1 MRIIRLILFC
11 CGLIFSLNAVKAQ
24 ELEARVTINHRKIS
38 QTSTAVF
45 DNLQTAL
52 TEFIN
57 NRQWTGLVLR
67 KNERI
72 RCSFNIV
79 VNKYNESMGKF
90 DCTMLVQVTR
100 PVFNSTYTTTV
111 FALQDNEFH
120 FQYQAYD
127 KLEFRPDA
135 ADNQLTALIAYYAYL
150 IIGMDADG
158 MESQAGTEAF
168 KMAQTVVNN
177 SQSFPDKGWKAF
189 ENAKNRYA
197 IINDLLDNGMEP
209 FRNLQYTY
217 YRKGLDQMA
226 EDSDIGRNAIKKALE
241 LLKTAHENKPMSA
254 LPQIFTEYKADE
266 LVQIFK
272 GKGNGK
278 EREEVIEILSS
289 INASKNP
296 SWNQIR

>member
-11 CGLIFSLNAVKAQ
+11 CGLIVSLNAVKAQ

-90 DCTMLVQVTR
+90 DCTMSVQVTR

-177 SQSFPDKGWKAF
+177 SQ
-189 ENAKNRYA
+189 
-197 IINDLLDNGMEP
+197 
-209 FRNLQYTY
+209 
-217 YRKGLDQMA
+217 
-226 EDSDIGRNAIKKALE
+226 
-241 LLKTAHENKPMSA
+241 
-254 LPQIFTEYKADE
+254 
-266 LVQIFK
+266 
-272 GKGNGK
+272 
-278 EREEVIEILSS
+278 
-289 INASKNP
+289 
-296 SWNQIR
+296 

>member
-90 DCTMLVQVTR
+90 DCTMSVQVTR
-100 PVFNSTYTTTV
+100 PVFNSPYTTTV

-127 KLEFRPDA
+127 K
-135 ADNQLTALIAYYAYL
+135 
-150 IIGMDADG
+150 
-158 MESQAGTEAF
+158 
-168 KMAQTVVNN
+168 
-177 SQSFPDKGWKAF
+177 
-189 ENAKNRYA
+189 
-197 IINDLLDNGMEP
+197 
-209 FRNLQYTY
+209 YT
-217 YRKGLDQMA
+217 
-226 EDSDIGRNAIKKALE
+226 
-241 LLKTAHENKPMSA
+241 
-254 LPQIFTEYKADE
+254 
-266 LVQIFK
+266 
-272 GKGNGK
+272 
-278 EREEVIEILSS
+278 
-289 INASKNP
+289 
-296 SWNQIR
+296 